1 MSKTV
6 YFYRLAKQYKTF
18 TGIIKMGN
26 NCSRNDQR
34 PESYEKNLSTE
45 NDETKGELVR
55 DNSYIM

>member
-1 MSKTV
+1 
-6 YFYRLAKQYKTF
+6 
-18 TGIIKMGN
+18 MGN

-55 DNSYIM
+55 HTGQN